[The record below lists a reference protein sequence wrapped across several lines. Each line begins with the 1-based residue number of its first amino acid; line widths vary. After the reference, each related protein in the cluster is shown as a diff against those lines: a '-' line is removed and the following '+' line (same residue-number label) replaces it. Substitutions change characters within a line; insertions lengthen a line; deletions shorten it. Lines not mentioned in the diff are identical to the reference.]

1 MPSFPP
7 WPVFLLLALA
17 GFGIGVFAGIL
28 GRGRSAHVARPDPG
42 APFADW
48 NRYVRHLVRRARA
61 SARMAAAEDP
71 RACDLA
77 LSEAREV
84 LGAHPLRDDLR
95 RLADRLEAVLAP
107 PGPPGEHGPSNKA

>member
-1 MPSFPP
+1 MPTSPP

-28 GRGRSAHVARPDPG
+28 GRGRSAAVARPDPG
-42 APFADW
+42 APFAEW
-48 NRYVRHLVRRARA
+48 NRYVRHLVRRVRA
-61 SARMAAAEDP
+61 SARAPVAVDP

-77 LSEAREV
+77 LSDAREV

-95 RLADRLEAVLAP
+95 RLADRLETVLKPPAP
-107 PGPPGEHGPSNKA
+107 PGDHAPSDRT